1 MRKIMDYYLQ
11 QRDDGVGFR
20 LLFDDHTWTDTSYVI
35 PGMNLNYDCDGYSEE
50 EETFERFVCWLQE
63 HNDLTE
69 ETFIEA
75 IRKRFGISE
84 EPCTYVASYVS
95 YDINTKKVLEEEHVI
110 VDSSSDFEAYSLDKE
125 ANMKDHSN
133 VVWNV
138 FNEFRYLDEDAKVLY
153 YTYLEIFPK
162 QKEVTDGSN

>member
-35 PGMNLNYDCDGYSEE
+35 PGMKLKYDCEGFSREE
-50 EETFERFVCWLQE
+50 YEICNFLSDIDKCDF
-63 HNDLTE
+63 TE
-69 ETFIEA
+69 EKLIE
-75 IRKRFGISE
+75 ILRKVFSLSGD
-84 EPCTYVASYVS
+84 TDMYVAGYVS
-95 YDINTKKVLEEEHVI
+95 YDISNKKVLEEEHFVI
-110 VDSSSDFEAYSLDKE
+110 DSPSDFEVYSLNKE
-125 ANMKDHSN
+125 KHMKDHSK

-153 YTYLEIFPK
+153 YTYLEVFRRR
-162 QKEVTDGSN
+162 